1 MKNLEI
7 ELKAN
12 CERRYEELMTIK
24 KEYELAKLGL
34 EMYEQ
39 QEKEINNKVLA
50 ENFFTAEMDCPR
62 MNIKKGDRIFCEE
75 ETFLMSDAEFKRYQE
90 LSTKG
95 TAAAGLTTE
104 DGYFIT
110 NWHMITVKA
119 KQALVN
125 FLLDDIVPAPMRSQ
139 MEGCRTRVVYQDKLL
154 AAFNKYIITIQTK
167 KT

>member
-12 CERRYEELMTIK
+12 CEQHREKLMTLK

-39 QEKEINNKVLA
+39 QEKDIYNKVLA
-50 ENFFTAEMDCPR
+50 ENVFTVARTFPR
-62 MNIKKGDRIFCEE
+62 IDKKMGDRI
-75 ETFLMSDAEFKRYQE
+75 TSDQWSFLMSEADYESYLA
-90 LSTKG
+90 LATKEMHK
-95 TAAAGLTTE
+95 AGMTTE

-110 NWHMITVKA
+110 NWHMISVKA

-125 FLLDDIVPAPMRSQ
+125 FLLDYIVPTPMRSQ
-139 MEGCRTRVVYQDKLL
+139 MEGCRASVVYQDKLL
-154 AAFNKYIITIQTK
+154 AAFDKCIK
-167 KT
+167 

>member
-12 CERRYEELMTIK
+12 CEQHREKLMTLK

-39 QEKEINNKVLA
+39 QEKEIDNKILA
-50 ENFFTAEMDCPR
+50 ENVFTAEMECPR
-62 MNIKKGDRIFCEE
+62 MNMKKGDRITCEE
-75 ETFLMSDAEFKRYQE
+75 ETFLMSDADFQRFQE

-110 NWHMITVKA
+110 NWHMISVKA

-125 FLLDDIVPAPMRSQ
+125 FLLDYIVPAPMRSQ
-139 MEGCRTRVVYQDKLL
+139 MEGCRTSVVYQDKLL
-154 AAFNKYIITIQTK
+154 AAFDKCIK
-167 KT
+167 